1 LAISDDGTGIV
12 GELWTALISLLIT
25 ADQVTEGL
33 VAHGM
38 RKIADTHRGKY
49 AKYAHVGYREGAEM
63 IERLRPQFNDWEAEY
78 DAAHEAGLI
87 R

>member
-1 LAISDDGTGIV
+1 MRKS
-12 GELWTALISLLIT
+12 
-25 ADQVTEGL
+25 ADQHE
-33 VAHGM
+33 
-38 RKIADTHRGKY
+38 GKY
-49 AKYAHVGYREGAEM
+49 VCVGYREGAEM